1 MVNVGCDLGLEG
13 SELEARRAKDRLRL
27 EIAVFFEEGG
37 TGGMILQ
44 IPYLE
49 ASFSILK
56 M

>member
-1 MVNVGCDLGLEG
+1 MNVGDESGFRADRERFRLAITVFLG
-13 SELEARRAKDRLRL
+13 EA
-27 EIAVFFEEGG
+27 E

-56 M
+56 MYEIGS